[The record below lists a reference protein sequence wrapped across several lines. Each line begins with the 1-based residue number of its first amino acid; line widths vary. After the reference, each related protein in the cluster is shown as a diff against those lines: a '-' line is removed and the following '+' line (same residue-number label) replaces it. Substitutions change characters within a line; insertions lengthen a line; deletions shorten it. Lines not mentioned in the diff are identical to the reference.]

1 MYPTDDKYLALQ
13 QRLINFSEKKDL
25 KFLKKKKKNKN
36 VVLPTYMFSIAYV
49 PVGLNEANTT
59 PKEA

>member
-36 VVLPTYMFSIAYV
+36 VVLPTYMFSNAYV